1 MASVVE
7 LCGDYPED
15 FIKEDIDSNP
25 NYVFVP
31 DTQYLSKLLYN
42 LDGSSIIVNSFIECE
57 HYVSGGWDYQP
68 IKNSELNYQNSL
80 TLMVVSLI
88 FLVYIR
94 EKIKFLKK

>member
-1 MASVVE
+1 MATIVE

-15 FIKEDIDSNP
+15 FVKEDIDSNP

-42 LDGSSIIVNSFIECE
+42 LEGNSIIVNSFIECE
-57 HYVSGGWDYQP
+57 HYVSGGWNNEP
-68 IKNSELNYQNSL
+68 VKNSELNYQTSL
-80 TLMVVSLI
+80 TLIVISLI